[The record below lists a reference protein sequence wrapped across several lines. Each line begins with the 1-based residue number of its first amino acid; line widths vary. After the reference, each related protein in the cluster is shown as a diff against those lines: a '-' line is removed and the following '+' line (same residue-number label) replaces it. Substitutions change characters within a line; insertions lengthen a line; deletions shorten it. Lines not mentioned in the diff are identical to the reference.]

1 MGFSQWEGWVFMKMS
16 TKGRYA
22 VRILL
27 SIARYQKNGPVP
39 KKIIAAEEG
48 ISADYI
54 EQIIVPLKNDGLC
67 VGIRGVKG
75 GFKLAKDPADI
86 TVYDILAASEGVM
99 KMVDCDQ
106 LDCAGRDKN
115 QCATRPVWE
124 GASRVLQEFFEK
136 ITLKDLVDRATE
148 YEKTS
153 AASYSI

>member
-1 MGFSQWEGWVFMKMS
+1 MKMS

-27 SIARYQKNGPVP
+27 SIARYQHNGPVP

-75 GFKLAKDPADI
+75 GFVLAKEPVDI
-86 TVYDILAASEGVM
+86 TMFQILRASEGVM
-99 KMVDCDQ
+99 KLVDCEHM
-106 LDCAGRDKN
+106 DCHGRDKN
-115 QCATRPVWE
+115 KCVTRPIWE
-124 GASRVLQEFFEK
+124 GASKVLEDYFTK
-136 ITLKDLVDRATE
+136 ITLDDLLKQVAKLEETG
-148 YEKTS
+148 TV
-153 AASYSI
+153 SYSI

>member
-1 MGFSQWEGWVFMKMS
+1 MKMS

-48 ISADYI
+48 ISPDYI

-75 GFKLAKDPADI
+75 GFRLAKEPVDI
-86 TVYDILAASEGVM
+86 TVFQILRASEGTV
-99 KMVDCDQ
+99 KLVDCEQ
-106 LDCAGRDKN
+106 MDCQGKDKN
-115 QCATRPVWE
+115 KCVTRPVWA
-124 GASRVLQEFFEK
+124 GAAEVLEKYFSK
-136 ITLKDLVDRATE
+136 ITLQDLLDEVEKIERSGAAT
-148 YEKTS
+148 YN
-153 AASYSI
+153 I

>member
-1 MGFSQWEGWVFMKMS
+1 MKMS

-27 SIARYQKNGPVP
+27 SISRYQKNGPVP

-54 EQIIVPLKNDGLC
+54 EQIIVPLKNDGLV

-75 GFKLAKDPADI
+75 GFKLAKEPEDI
-86 TVYDILAASEGVM
+86 TVFAILNASEGAM
-99 KMVDCDQ
+99 TLVDCAQ
-106 LDCAGRDKN
+106 LDCGGRDKN
-115 QCATRPVWE
+115 KCATRPVWE
-124 GASRVLQEFFEK
+124 GASKVLKEYFEK
-136 ITLKDLVDRATE
+136 ITLKELIDRVAE
-148 YEKTS
+148 FDKNG

>member
-1 MGFSQWEGWVFMKMS
+1 MKMS

-27 SIARYQKNGPVP
+27 SIARYQHNGPVP

-75 GFKLAKDPADI
+75 GFKLSKDPKDI
-86 TVYDILAASEGVM
+86 TVFDILCASEGLM
-99 KMVDCDQ
+99 ELVDCEQ
-106 LDCAGRDKN
+106 MDCQGRDRNK
-115 QCATRPVWE
+115 CATRPVWD
-124 GASRVLQEFFEK
+124 GASKVLKEYFEK
-136 ITLKDLVDRATE
+136 ITLQELVDRAAE
-148 YEKTS
+148 YEKS
-153 AASYSI
+153 GAASYSI

>member
-1 MGFSQWEGWVFMKMS
+1 MERIGLMKMS

-54 EQIIVPLKNDGLC
+54 EQIIVPLKNDGLV

-75 GFKLAKDPADI
+75 GFKLSKDPVDI
-86 TVYDILAASEGVM
+86 TVYDILSASEGVM
-99 KMVDCDQ
+99 KLVDCDQ
-106 LDCAGRDKN
+106 MDCAGRDKN
-115 QCATRPVWE
+115 KCATRPVWD
-124 GASRVLQEFFEK
+124 GASKVLKAYFEK
-136 ITLKDLVDRATE
+136 ITLKELIDRAAE
-148 YEKTS
+148 YEKS
-153 AASYSI
+153 GAASYSI

>member
-1 MGFSQWEGWVFMKMS
+1 MKMS

-27 SIARYQKNGPVP
+27 SIARYQHNGPVP

-67 VGIRGVKG
+67 IGIRGVKG
-75 GFKLAKDPADI
+75 GFKLAKDPKDI

-99 KMVDCDQ
+99 KLVDCEQ
-106 LDCAGRDKN
+106 MDCQGRDKN
-115 QCATRPVWE
+115 KCATRPVWE
-124 GASRVLQEFFEK
+124 GASKVLKDFFEK
-136 ITLKDLVDRATE
+136 ITLQELVDRADDFD
-148 YEKTS
+148 KS
-153 AASYSI
+153 GAASYSI